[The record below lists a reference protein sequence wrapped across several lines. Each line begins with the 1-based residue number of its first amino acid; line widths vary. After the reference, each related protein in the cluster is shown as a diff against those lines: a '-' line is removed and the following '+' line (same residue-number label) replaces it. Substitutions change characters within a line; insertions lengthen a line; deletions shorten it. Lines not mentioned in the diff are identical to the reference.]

1 MRRLALLLLVL
12 AAPAAAQNFGVTEE
26 SQVLLPDFSEPV
38 LDADGNEIIGGG
50 IVVEE
55 LQPMQSETLSLARPR
70 QAPVVRVEPAETA
83 VLRSLDKVTGI
94 VKDLE
99 LSPGET
105 AAVGR
110 LTVALKECRV
120 PAGNPTGDAY
130 AYLTVTAEGL
140 DAPAFS
146 GWMVA
151 SSPALSALDH
161 PRYDVWVIR
170 CRMS

>member
-1 MRRLALLLLVL
+1 MRLAALLIVL
-12 AAPAAAQNFGVTEE
+12 AAPVFAQSFGVTED
-26 SQVLLPDFSEPV
+26 SQPLLPDFSQPV
-38 LDADGNEIIGGG
+38 FDEDGNEIIGGG

-55 LQPMQSETLSLARPR
+55 LQPMQAETLSVRRPR
-70 QAPVVRVEPAETA
+70 EAPIVRVEPADRA

-94 VKDLE
+94 VEDHE
-99 LSPGET
+99 LRPGET
-105 AAVGR
+105 TAVGR
-110 LTVALKECRV
+110 LTVALQECRV

-130 AYLTVTAEGL
+130 AFVTITAEGL

-146 GWMVA
+146 GWMIA

-170 CRMS
+170 CRIS